1 MSAMFDLHGH
11 VGLVTGGNSGIGLGL
26 ARGLARAGAS
36 LAIWGRDEERNAAA
50 VAELE
55 GLGAKALALRCDV
68 SREDEIARGV
78 EQTLE
83 RLGRIDSCFANAGF
97 GFARPF
103 LEMSTEDWDRVMSV
117 NLKGVFLTFREVL
130 KHMVERGAGGKLVA
144 ISSIGQLHGMP
155 KQEQYAASKGG
166 VTSLIRSLA
175 VEFAR
180 HDVQANAILP
190 GWIETPA
197 TEPLKQWKKLEDQ
210 ILHRT
215 PARRW
220 GRPED
225 LEGIAVYLASPASRF
240 HTGDVIVIDGGYSVF

>member
-1 MSAMFDLHGH
+1 VSGLFDLHDH
-11 VGLVTGGNSGIGLGL
+11 VALVTGGNRGIGLGL

-36 LAIWGRDEERNAAA
+36 LAIWGRDEQQSAAA
-50 VAELE
+50 VKELE
-55 GLGAKALALRCDV
+55 GLGAQAVALRCDV
-68 SREDEIARGV
+68 SREDEIVGAV
-78 EQTLE
+78 EHTLE

-97 GFARPF
+97 GLARPF
-103 LEMSTEDWDRVMSV
+103 LETTADDWDRVMSV

-130 KHMVERGAGGKLVA
+130 KHMVERGGGGKLVA

-155 KQEQYAASKGG
+155 KQEPYSASKGG
-166 VTSLIRSLA
+166 VSALVRSLA

-180 HDVQANAILP
+180 HDIQANAILP
-190 GWIETPA
+190 GWIETDA
-197 TEPLKQWKKLEDQ
+197 TAPLKQWKKLEDR

-240 HTGDVIVIDGGYSVF
+240 HTGDVIVVDGGYSIF